1 MIATNTAEMVCE
13 KCGGGLAKDW
23 SGYHHSPAVDP
34 APEYDIG
41 RHIPKPVPNPAL
53 EPEAEDDGLTDMG
66 RMIHERFDPHAD
78 DPIPTNRDAGDD
90 AAWDKAG
97 KIADEWDGRVL

>member
-1 MIATNTAEMVCE
+1 MTTNKQKQEIIDAYKQGKRMITTNTAEMVCE

-53 EPEAEDDGLTDMG
+53 VAIKSSP
-66 RMIHERFDPHAD
+66 
-78 DPIPTNRDAGDD
+78 PISR
-90 AAWDKAG
+90 AAKYP
-97 KIADEWDGRVL
+97 LS